1 MRFCGG
7 CGSPLVAAAD
17 QPRDSAQRRH
27 MTVMFCDLVGSTRL
41 AEELD
46 PEDLRDVF
54 IDYRGVCT
62 REIARC
68 GGYTANYMGDGVLVY
83 FGYPQAHEDDPR
95 RAVRAGL
102 GILEGIAD
110 LNRQLEARFG
120 ISVRGRIGVHT
131 GLVVAAEMEAGV
143 VGEKYAIVGETP
155 NIAARLESAAE
166 PGSIAIS
173 EATQRLI
180 AGYVETESLGQLP
193 LKGVSR
199 PIEVFRVVRDTGAV
213 NRLDVAGP
221 GRLTPLVGRGDEL
234 DRLLDRWQ
242 MAAMGQGGA
251 VHISGP
257 AGIGKSRVARALHE
271 RLAAV
276 GHTLQVW
283 QCSAYHQ
290 SSALH
295 PVIEHLESRLQL
307 DRTAAL
313 EEQRRVLWKAVSDAG
328 ADPTTAVALLANLL
342 SIPDG
347 APSGETV
354 LAPVDARAATLSLL
368 EELLITNGA
377 NHPSLLVVEDL
388 HWASPTTL
396 DFLARIVATIQ
407 SLPVLAVF
415 TFRPGFEPPWASEPG
430 IVDLELSALSP
441 VEVSALVRAA
451 GRGTTLP
458 PELVARVVESADGIP
473 LFVEE
478 MVKMLGVSATGDAPR
493 NDLVDLTRHH
503 VAVPPTLQGLLT
515 ARLDQLPEVREIT
528 QIAAVLGRE
537 FSLDLLGELCALD
550 TASVKDAV
558 QRMVDEDVVRPIGR
572 RGRGR
577 YQFRHAL
584 LREVAYASLLKRRRQ
599 EHHAKAADAI
609 ANRFSSLAARE
620 PEVVAHHYTEAGA
633 PAQALH
639 YWRSAGVRALS
650 GAAFLEAADHFRR
663 GLDAVEQTPPS
674 VDRDRQE
681 VEFLSHLAASLQA
694 GRGYAAPGVGDLYAR
709 ARATGEKLGD
719 ETQLLFLIRGEWMY
733 HLLRADY
740 HAALK
745 LAQQMMRLGR
755 QRGDRATRVE
765 AHLYLGLVYLFTAQF
780 EIARSH
786 LEDAIV
792 LYERPDRPDQIYEAL
807 GDSGAGAMAYLAT
820 VLWTLGYDDESL
832 ERSDQSLRLAGE
844 VATPMTN
851 AQAWGMRAMLHL
863 ARKEPALT
871 AQWVEKTVEFAT
883 DRSIPYWL
891 NLSSLL
897 DGWIRARVSRTREG
911 LERFRDSLEAYLA
924 TGAKLGL
931 PDFTLLLADLCR
943 VNGDPAGGLDAIH
956 QAEIHIEATG
966 ERYSESDL
974 LRAKAELLL
983 ALEEPDVA
991 AAEAALQRSIAVA
1004 KAQRAR
1010 LPELRATAA
1019 LAKLQFKLGDFA
1031 PVRDALEDVCA
1042 WFPSTSEIADVRE
1055 VRALLVQLDSAGRRP
1070 EAR

>member
-1 MRFCGG
+1 
-7 CGSPLVAAAD
+7 
-17 QPRDSAQRRH
+17 

-54 IDYRGVCT
+54 VAYRAVCT
-62 REIARC
+62 REIERS

-83 FGYPQAHEDDPR
+83 FGYPKAHEDDPR

-110 LNRQLEARFG
+110 LNGQLEARFG

-131 GLVVAAEMEAGV
+131 GLVVAAEMGAGV

-180 AGYVETESLGQLP
+180 TGYVETEALGQLP

-199 PIEVFRVVRDTGAV
+199 PIEVYRVVRDTGAV

-221 GRLTPLVGRGDEL
+221 GRLTPLVGREDEL
-234 DRLLDRWQ
+234 GRLLDRWH
-242 MAAMGQGGA
+242 MAAAGQGGA
-251 VHISGP
+251 VHLSGP
-257 AGIGKSRVARALHE
+257 PGIGKSRVARALHE
-271 RLAAV
+271 RLGTA
-276 GHTLQVW
+276 GPTLQVW

-295 PVIEHLESRLQL
+295 PVIEHLEGRLRL
-307 DRTAAL
+307 DRTAAA
-313 EEQRRVLWKAVSDAG
+313 EEQRRVLWKAVGDAG
-328 ADPTTAVALLANLL
+328 ADPTTAVPLLANLL
-342 SIPDG
+342 SIPDD
-347 APSGETV
+347 APTSDVV
-354 LAPVDARAATLSLL
+354 LAPLDVRAATLNLLESLL
-368 EELLITNGA
+368 VSNGA
-377 NHPSLLVVEDL
+377 NHPLLLVVEDL

-396 DFLARIVATIQ
+396 DLLGRIVATIQ

-415 TFRPGFEPPWASEPG
+415 TFRSGFVPPWATEPG
-430 IVDLELSALSP
+430 TVDLDLELAALSP
-441 VEVSALVRAA
+441 IEVSALVLAA
-451 GRGTTLP
+451 GRGMAIA
-458 PELVARVVESADGIP
+458 PELIARVVESADGIP

-478 MVKMLGVSATGDAPR
+478 MVKMLDTSAIAGAPG
-493 NDLVDLTRHH
+493 NDLIDLTRHH

-537 FSLDLLGELCALD
+537 FSLELLGELCALD
-550 TASVKDAV
+550 SASVKVAV
-558 QRMVDEDVVRPIGR
+558 QRLVDEDVVRPIGR

-599 EHHAKAADAI
+599 AHHANAADTI
-609 ANRFSSLAARE
+609 ANRFSALAARE
-620 PEVVAHHYTEAGA
+620 PEVVAHHYTEAGE

-639 YWRSAGVRALS
+639 YWRAAGVRALS

-674 VDRDRQE
+674 FDRDRQE
-681 VEFLSHLAASLQA
+681 VEFLSHLGASLQA

-709 ARATGEKLGD
+709 ARATGEQLGD
-719 ETQLLFLIRGEWMY
+719 ETQLLFVIRGEWMY

-745 LAQQMMRLGR
+745 LAEQMMRLGR

-786 LEDAIV
+786 LEDAIA
-792 LYERPDRPDQIYEAL
+792 LYERPDHPDQIYEAL
-807 GDSGAGAMAYLAT
+807 GDSGVGAMAYLAG

-832 ERSDQSLRLAGE
+832 QRSDQSLRLAGE

-897 DGWIRARVSRTREG
+897 DGWIRARISRTRDG

-943 VNGDPAGGLDAIH
+943 VNGDPAAGLEAIH

-974 LRAKAELLL
+974 FRAKAELLL
-983 ALEEPDVA
+983 ALDEPDVV
-991 AAEAALQRSIAVA
+991 AAEVALRRSIAVA

-1019 LAKLQFKLGDFA
+1019 LAKLQLKQGDLVL
-1031 PVRDALEDVCA
+1031 VRDALEEVCA
-1042 WFPSTSEIADVRE
+1042 WFPPTSDIADVRE
-1055 VRALLVQLDSAGRRP
+1055 VRALLVQLDTVR
-1070 EAR
+1070 